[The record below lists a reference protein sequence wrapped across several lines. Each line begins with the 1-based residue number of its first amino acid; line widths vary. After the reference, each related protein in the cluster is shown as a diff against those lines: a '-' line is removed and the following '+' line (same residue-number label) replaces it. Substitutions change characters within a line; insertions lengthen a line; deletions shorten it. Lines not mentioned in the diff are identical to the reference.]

1 MLAERLIASIAY
13 DPDSTREIDPG
24 QVLTFGRSEACDL
37 AVGTQDS
44 SVSRVAGEVR
54 FDGAT
59 WEVVNR
65 SSTRPLYRLD
75 DTGLRAAIPVGAG
88 VALVEA
94 VTNIAIVGAIRT
106 HVVTLE
112 LATPRAER
120 PITSPAPG
128 EATMRPTFTPNEFE
142 AIVALLEGYLHE
154 VPRYEPRPRTYAEA
168 AERLGVP
175 AATVR
180 KRIENVREKLVA
192 SGVEE
197 LRQPDARLALAEFL
211 LSTRIV
217 RPSDLTVLD
226 RGTAP

>member
-1 MLAERLIASIAY
+1 VPGRLIASIAY
-13 DPDSTREIDPG
+13 ELDSARAIDPG
-24 QVLTFGRSEACDL
+24 EVLTFGRSEACDL
-37 AVGTQDS
+37 ALGVSDS

-59 WEVVNR
+59 WQVVNR
-65 SSTRPLYRLD
+65 SSSRPLYRID
-75 DTGLRAAIPVGAG
+75 DTGLRTAIPVGAG
-88 VALVEA
+88 LALVDP
-94 VTNIAIVGAIRT
+94 VTNVAIVGAIRT

-112 LATPRAER
+112 LATPRADR
-120 PITSPAPG
+120 PTPAPAPG
-128 EATMRPTFTPNEFE
+128 EATMRPTFTPNEFR
-142 AIVALLEGYLHE
+142 AVVALLEGYLHD

-217 RPSDLTVLD
+217 RPSDLAVLD
-226 RGTAP
+226 AEAAP